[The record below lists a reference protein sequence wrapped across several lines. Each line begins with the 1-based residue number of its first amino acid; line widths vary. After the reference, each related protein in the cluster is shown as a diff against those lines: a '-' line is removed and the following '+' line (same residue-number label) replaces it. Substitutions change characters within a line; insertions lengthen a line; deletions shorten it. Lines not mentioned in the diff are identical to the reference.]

1 MKRIGLLATMILL
14 FVGMSSSYAQKIKLG
29 HVQVDTIFQMMPERT
44 QAEQE
49 LQQYSRQLEDQ
60 LMTMNSELEKMY
72 NEYMALPEN
81 TPATVKG
88 DREEELAGL
97 QQRIQNFQMRA
108 QTDLQT
114 KEAELLQPIYEKIR
128 TAIEMVASENGFT
141 YIYDANTLLYKSP
154 DSENI
159 TSLVQTKLGL

>member
-1 MKRIGLLATMILL
+1 MKRIGFLMAIVLVL
-14 FVGMSSSYAQKIKLG
+14 GMSNTYAQKIKLG

-49 LQQYSRQLEDQ
+49 LQAYSKQLEEQ
-60 LMTMNSELEKMY
+60 LVTMNSELEKMY
-72 NEYMALPEN
+72 NAYMELPEN

-88 DREEELAGL
+88 DKEQELTGL

-108 QTDLQT
+108 QSDLQT
-114 KEAELLQPIYEKIR
+114 KEAELLQPIYEKIKN
-128 TAIEMVASENGFT
+128 AIEKVSSENGFT
-141 YIYDANTLLYKSP
+141 YIYDASTLLYKSP

-159 TSLVQTKLGL
+159 TPLVKSKLGL